1 MGDPMKKVRAGVR
14 LKGAVSATAWNTF
27 LDLARRGK
35 MEAHGQGRT
44 AKPPILSPQKGVV
57 LVENQSGADQ
67 ARFAVL
73 GIDAPVFTPSDSL
86 DAFQNQV
93 ALKGVVPDAD
103 DHTGRFA
110 ILLEPA
116 ATYAIVPALVVGL
129 APVRVDVLNAAHR
142 FADVADGVTA
152 NLKSAPS
159 GAAEILW
166 KETGTGLKWALVRV
180 AVGARP
186 ACWARLKTEVGG
198 GEYTA
203 IPLEDDAA
211 TPTGGVDLVKVRE
224 VSGRTGIDADPDTGA
239 VVKVERDFL
248 DDPDE
253 WRFAY
258 GGVLPATARYQ
269 VLVANEAD
277 LKWRPDWV
285 RVHA

>member
-1 MGDPMKKVRAGVR
+1 ME
-14 LKGAVSATAWNTF
+14 
-27 LDLARRGK
+27 ARR
-35 MEAHGQGRT
+35 QGRT
-44 AKPPILSPQKGVV
+44 AKPPILSPERGVV

-67 ARFAVL
+67 ARLAVL
-73 GIDAPVFTPSDSL
+73 GIDTPVFTPADSL

-93 ALKGVVPDAD
+93 ALKGVTPNAD
-103 DHTGRFA
+103 NHTGRFV

-116 ATYAIVPALVVGL
+116 ATYAIVPALVVGV
-129 APVRVDVLNAAHR
+129 APVQVDVQNAAHR

-152 NLKSAPS
+152 SLKSAPS

-166 KETGTGLKWALVRV
+166 KESGTGLKWALVRV
-180 AVGARP
+180 AIGGRLEG
-186 ACWARLKTEVGG
+186 WARLKTEVGG

-211 TPTGGVDLVKVRE
+211 TPTGGAELAKVRE
-224 VSGRTGIDADPDTGA
+224 ASGRTGIDADPDTGA
-239 VVKVERDFL
+239 VVKVERDLL

-258 GGVLPATARYQ
+258 GGVAPATARYQ
-269 VLVANEAD
+269 VLCANEED

-285 RVHA
+285 RAHA